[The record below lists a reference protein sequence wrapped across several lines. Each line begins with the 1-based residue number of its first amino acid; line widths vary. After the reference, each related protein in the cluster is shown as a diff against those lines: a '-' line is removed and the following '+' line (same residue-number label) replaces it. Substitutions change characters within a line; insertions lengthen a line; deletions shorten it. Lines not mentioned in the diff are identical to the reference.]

1 MSSNPNTLDI
11 EEAYQTMHIRLGEE
25 LRALGIS
32 HKEVIRLLGCGN
44 SALYPWLRG
53 TTRPSPYY
61 LAKLYLLGC
70 DVIYILTGIPTQGGD
85 FDV

>member
-1 MSSNPNTLDI
+1 MNNNTYDV

-25 LRALGIS
+25 LSALGIS
-32 HKEVIRLLGCGN
+32 HKEVIRRLDCGN
-44 SALYPWLRG
+44 SAIYPWLKG
-53 TTRPSPYY
+53 TTKPSPYY

-70 DVIYILTGIPTQGGD
+70 DVIYIPTGKHTQGGD